1 MDASISLRPQYS
13 SNPEDSICK
22 EHVKRIYNKK
32 FNISDSI
39 TEQKTKMTQY
49 SDILLDC
56 EYSND
61 ILGFL
66 ENDNYIP
73 QEWEH
78 YKLDD
83 FIDVTVF
90 HPKETDKITIFDVD
104 DFFNSIETPLY
115 YEEDNIVTE
124 DEQE

>member
-1 MDASISLRPQYS
+1 MEASISLRPQYS
-13 SNPEDSICK
+13 SKSEDSICN

-32 FNISDSI
+32 FHNSKF
-39 TEQKTKMTQY
+39 EQKPKTTKR

-56 EYSND
+56 EQYND
-61 ILGFL
+61 IVGFL

-73 QEWEH
+73 PEWEH

-83 FIDVTVF
+83 VVNITLF
-90 HPKETDKITIFDVD
+90 HPKETCLITRFDAE
-104 DFFNSIETPLY
+104 DFFNSIEAPLY
-115 YEEDNIVTE
+115 YEEDNMITE

>member
-1 MDASISLRPQYS
+1 MDTSISLRPQYS
-13 SNPEDSICK
+13 SKKDSICTK
-22 EHVKRIYNKK
+22 HVKRIHNKK

-49 SDILLDC
+49 SDVLLDC
-56 EYSND
+56 EHSNN

-66 ENDNYIP
+66 ENDNYVP
-73 QEWEH
+73 QEWEC

-83 FIDVTVF
+83 VINVTVF
-90 HPKETDKITIFDVD
+90 HSKETNKITFSDVD
-104 DFFNSIETPLY
+104 DFFNLFETPLY
-115 YEEDNIVTE
+115 YEEDSVITE

>member
-1 MDASISLRPQYS
+1 MEASISLRPQYS
-13 SNPEDSICK
+13 LKSEDSICN

-32 FNISDSI
+32 FHTSES
-39 TEQKTKMTQY
+39 EQKPKTTKC
-49 SDILLDC
+49 SDMLLDC
-56 EYSND
+56 EHCND
-61 ILGFL
+61 IVGFL

-83 FIDVTVF
+83 VVNITLF
-90 HPKETDKITIFDVD
+90 HPNENYGITRFDVE
-104 DFFNSIETPLY
+104 DFFNSIEAPLY
-115 YEEDNIVTE
+115 YEEDNMITE